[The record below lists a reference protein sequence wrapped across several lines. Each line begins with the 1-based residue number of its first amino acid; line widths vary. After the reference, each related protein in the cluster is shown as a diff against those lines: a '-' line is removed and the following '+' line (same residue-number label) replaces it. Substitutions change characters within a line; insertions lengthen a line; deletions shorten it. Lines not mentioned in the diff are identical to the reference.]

1 MLLRGGEKGLLLWE
15 VSLLIMKSEIVGH
28 LPEVIASITYSNK
41 FKSIADVQIP
51 SAVNDPDRQLT
62 LAHYILMSVK
72 IVPDGDRRDRLG
84 SAEHEQQVR
93 VLAEIARYQLLIV
106 DRNLVYL
113 LQSIRIPE
121 VKAGETVQLTM
132 LCEG

>member
-1 MLLRGGEKGLLLWE
+1 
-15 VSLLIMKSEIVGH
+15 
-28 LPEVIASITYSNK
+28 
-41 FKSIADVQIP
+41 
-51 SAVNDPDRQLT
+51 
-62 LAHYILMSVK
+62 MSVK

-106 DRNLVYL
+106 DCNLVHL

>member
-1 MLLRGGEKGLLLWE
+1 MLLWE
-15 VSLLIMKSEIVGH
+15 VSFLIMKSEIVGH

-41 FKSIADVQIP
+41 FKSIADVKIP

-106 DRNLVYL
+106 DCNLVHL

>member
-1 MLLRGGEKGLLLWE
+1 MLLWE
-15 VSLLIMKSEIVGH
+15 VSFLIMKSEIVGH

-41 FKSIADVQIP
+41 FKSIADVKIP

-72 IVPDGDRRDRLG
+72 IVPDSDCRDRLG

-106 DRNLVYL
+106 DCNLVHL